1 MKIIPKNIRCK
12 AFFSDRRVV
21 ISLVS
26 LIMVTVLFSICSI
39 VMLAAE
45 KNSDADECLTGQITE
60 FSDDT
65 ESKEIVVSG
74 NNSYLVHL
82 KVDGKEFTHCYD
94 KDEKQTVLDLLYRN
108 DVYLNAEDTVNY
120 DLSVEL
126 KPDMSVEVGR
136 VTYEEVTERESI
148 PFETKQILMSYSLSS
163 SLPTNLQNKYASR
176 LKNTAG
182 VPGIREITVKKKL
195 VNGEVVETTMLASK
209 VIQQPK
215 NAVVYV
221 DASHLLNL
229 GGGAPSNY
237 VKKLECQFTAYSYNA
252 TGPSIT
258 ASGAKARV
266 GYVAVDPSVIPMHS
280 YLYVVLNNGFVYG
293 YCYAKDTGGAIKGNI
308 VDLFLPSD
316 TDCTYFGRQW
326 GTVYVIS
333 AGS

>member
-12 AFFSDRRVV
+12 ALLSDRRVL

-26 LIMVTVLFSICSI
+26 LVAVAVLFSICSI

-45 KNSDADECLTGQITE
+45 NNSDADECLPGQITD
-60 FSDDT
+60 FTDDA

-82 KVDGKEFTHCYD
+82 KVDGKEYTHCYD
-94 KDEKQTVLDLLYRN
+94 KDETQTVLDLLYRN
-108 DVYLNAEDTVNY
+108 DVYLNAEDMVNY

-148 PFETKQILMSYSLSS
+148 PFETKQILMSYALSS
-163 SLPTNLQNKYASR
+163 SLPTNLQDKYASR
-176 LKNTAG
+176 LKNTVG

-195 VNGEVVETTMLASK
+195 VNGEVVETTKISSK

-229 GGGAPSNY
+229 GGGAPTNY
-237 VKKLECQFTAYSYNA
+237 IKKLECQFTAYSYNE
-252 TGPSIT
+252 TGPSLT

-266 GYVAVDPSVIPMHS
+266 GYVAVDPKVIPMHS

-308 VDLFLPSD
+308 VDVFLPSD
-316 TDCTYFGRQW
+316 TDTSYFGRQW

-333 AGS
+333 SGS

>member
-1 MKIIPKNIRCK
+1 MKIIPKNIRWQ
-12 AFFSDRRVV
+12 AAFSDRRAL

-26 LIMVTVLFSICSI
+26 LIAVSVLFSICGI

-45 KNSDADECLTGQITE
+45 KDSDADECLPGQITE

-148 PFETKQILMSYSLSS
+148 PFETKQILMSFALSS
-163 SLPTNLQNKYASR
+163 SLPTSLQDKYSSR

-182 VPGIREITVKKKL
+182 SPGIREIKVKKKL
-195 VNGEVVETTMLASK
+195 VNGEVVETTKISST
-209 VIQQPK
+209 VIQAPK
-215 NAVVYV
+215 DAVVYV
-221 DASHLLNL
+221 DASHLLNV
-229 GGGAPSNY
+229 GGGAPTNY
-237 VKKLECQFTAYSYNA
+237 IKKLDCEFTAYSYDEN
-252 TGPSIT
+252 GPSLT

-266 GYVAVDPSVIPMHS
+266 GYVAVDPKVIPMHS
-280 YLYVVLNNGFVYG
+280 YLYVVLDNGFIYG

-308 VDLFLPSD
+308 VDVFLPSD
-316 TDCTYFGRQW
+316 TDCSYFGRRQ

-333 AGS
+333 YGS